1 MNPAYDSDSSDH
13 DSSSVFSSE
22 TQASTRGGGGGEG
35 GKRRLTRDATINSLN
50 SFDVKVDWS
59 DANPFLSDSQS
70 HGNISDIIELE
81 DHNDHV
87 WPALHRKKKE
97 EREEEQ
103 DTSINI

>member
-1 MNPAYDSDSSDH
+1 MNPTYDSDSSDH
-13 DSSSVFSSE
+13 DSSSSE
-22 TQASTRGGGGGEG
+22 TQASTMGGEERGEG
-35 GKRRLTRDATINSLN
+35 GKRRLTSDATINSLN

>member
-1 MNPAYDSDSSDH
+1 MNPTYDSDSSDH
-13 DSSSVFSSE
+13 DSSSSE
-22 TQASTRGGGGGEG
+22 TQASTMRGEGRGEG
-35 GKRRLTRDATINSLN
+35 GKRRLTSDATINSLN